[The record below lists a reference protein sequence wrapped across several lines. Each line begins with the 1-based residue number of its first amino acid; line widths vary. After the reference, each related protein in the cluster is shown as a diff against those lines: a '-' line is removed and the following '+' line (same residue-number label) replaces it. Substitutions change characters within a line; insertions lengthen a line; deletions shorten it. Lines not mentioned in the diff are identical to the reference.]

1 MFIPTP
7 IFWALSDQQGSRWT
21 LQAEKLNG
29 DMVISSFEI
38 LNWVSCK
45 EFTGTVESNE
55 LPVLVAQFSWIS

>member
-29 DMVISSFEI
+29 DMVIFSFEI

-45 EFTGTVESNE
+45 EFTVESNE

>member
-45 EFTGTVESNE
+45 EFTVESNE